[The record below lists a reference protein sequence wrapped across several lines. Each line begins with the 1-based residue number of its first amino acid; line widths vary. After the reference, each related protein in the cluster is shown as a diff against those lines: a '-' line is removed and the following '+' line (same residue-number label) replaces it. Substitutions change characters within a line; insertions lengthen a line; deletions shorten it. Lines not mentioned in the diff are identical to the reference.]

1 MIIYLDSSVLARAY
15 LPDEAGHAEA
25 LALLATTDAV
35 VFTGSWTLIEVSGAL
50 IRAAR
55 AARAARANEALL
67 LAALD
72 ADLDAR
78 SGVVVTIDAHQ
89 AEVERIA
96 LDLVRASGIRSMDAW
111 HLACAMLA
119 FEELA
124 EPGEDRVFATR
135 DVEQLAMAG
144 QLGWRTSINS

>member
-1 MIIYLDSSVLARAY
+1 VIIYLDSSVLARAY
-15 LPDEAGHAEA
+15 LPDEADHAEA
-25 LALLATTDAV
+25 LALLATTDAAV
-35 VFTGSWTLIEVSGAL
+35 ITGSWTLIEVSGAL

-55 AARAARANEALL
+55 AARGNEALL

>member
-35 VFTGSWTLIEVSGAL
+35 VITGSWTIIEVSGAL
-50 IRAAR
+50 LRAAR
-55 AARAARANEALL
+55 AARGDEALL

-89 AEVERIA
+89 AEVERKA
-96 LDLVRASGIRSMDAW
+96 LELVRSSGIRSMDAW

-119 FEELA
+119 FDELA
-124 EPGEDRVFATR
+124 EPGEIRVFATH
-135 DVEQLAMAG
+135 DAEQLAVATH
-144 QLGWRTSINS
+144 LGWRTSLDS

>member
-15 LPDEAGHAEA
+15 LPDEEGHAEA
-25 LALLATTDAV
+25 VAFLSMTDAV
-35 VFTGSWTLIEVSGAL
+35 VVTGSWTVIEVSGAL
-50 IRAAR
+50 IRAAW
-55 AARAARANEALL
+55 AARGDEALL

-96 LDLVRASGIRSMDAW
+96 LDLVRSSGIRSMDAW

-119 FEELA
+119 FDELA
-124 EPGEDRVFATR
+124 EPGERLVFATR
-135 DVEQLAMAG
+135 DAEQLTVARR
-144 QLGWRTSINS
+144 LGWRTSIESQA

>member
-15 LPDEAGHAEA
+15 LPDETGHPEA
-25 LALLATTDAV
+25 VAILEMPDAV
-35 VFTGSWTLIEVSGAL
+35 VITGSWTVIEVSEAL

-55 AARAARANEALL
+55 AARGDEALL

-78 SGVVVTIDAHQ
+78 SGVVVTVDAHQ

-96 LDLVRASGIRSMDAW
+96 LDLVRSSGIRSMDAW

-119 FEELA
+119 FDELA
-124 EPGEDRVFATR
+124 EPGEHMVFATR
-135 DVEQLAMAG
+135 DAEQLAVAN
-144 QLGWRTSINS
+144 QLGWRTSIDS

>member
-1 MIIYLDSSVLARAY
+1 MDTYSDEELAG
-15 LPDEAGHAEA
+15 L
-25 LALLATTDAV
+25 
-35 VFTGSWTLIEVSGAL
+35 
-50 IRAAR
+50 AAR
-55 AARAARANEALL
+55 GDEALL

-96 LDLVRASGIRSMDAW
+96 LDLVRSSGIRSMDAW

-119 FEELA
+119 FDELA
-124 EPGEDRVFATR
+124 EPGERLVFATR
-135 DVEQLAMAG
+135 DAEQLTVARR
-144 QLGWRTSINS
+144 LGWRTSIESQA

>member
-1 MIIYLDSSVLARAY
+1 VIIYLDSSVLARVY
-15 LPDEAGHAEA
+15 LPDEMGHAEA
-25 LALLATTDAV
+25 LALMTITDAV
-35 VFTGSWTLIEVSGAL
+35 IVTGSWTLIEVSGAL

-55 AARAARANEALL
+55 AARGDEVLL

-89 AEVERIA
+89 AEIERIA

-119 FEELA
+119 FDELA

-135 DVEQLAMAG
+135 DIEQLALAR
-144 QLGWRTSINS
+144 QLGWRTSIDS